1 LLCLQTAE
9 NIDYYNEGQPQ
20 HRIRTITAGS
30 IMTALMNAVIVFVL
44 GMAEESAAAETPVAE
59 KAAV

>member
-1 LLCLQTAE
+1 LQTAGSSIE
-9 NIDYYNEGQPQ
+9 YYNNGQPQ

-44 GMAEESAAAETPVAE
+44 GMNEECAATEAPVAE